1 MQVVLM
7 ALENLSDLINSQ
19 TKAKDTKFND
29 LLHFPKKSKIK
40 PIKTRGFVNS
50 TSLDNQPNFL

>member
-1 MQVVLM
+1 M

-29 LLHFPKKSKIK
+29 ILHFQKKSKIK
-40 PIKTRGFVNS
+40 TIKNRGFVN
-50 TSLDNQPNFL
+50 